1 MAGRSLAGSAQSV
14 ASGGRNSWPC
24 ERTGPPLSRLLPG
37 GMGQKAAARLLEAPR
52 AAAGRGGRSTAG
64 RNTAN
69 EARTQSDG
77 WMRYVRHTVLP
88 FGFCWLRLLAQGA
101 ESPASLHKGF
111 CLPWGYLLQDFPDA
125 IVPLALQS
133 VHCLQHR
140 RKQRAEASAGTQSC
154 DGTSEQGRSEISPG

>member
-1 MAGRSLAGSAQSV
+1 MAGRALAGSAQSV

-24 ERTGPPLSRLLPG
+24 EHTGPPLSQLLPG

-52 AAAGRGGRSTAG
+52 AVAGRGGRSTAG

-77 WMRYVRHTVLP
+77 WMWYVRHTAFLP
-88 FGFCWLRLLAQGA
+88 GFCWLRLLARGA

-133 VHCLQHR
+133 VHYLQHH

-154 DGTSEQGRSEISPG
+154 DGTSEQGRSEIPPG